1 MSTRKVRYKKLSVKT
16 TLAVLREHQIDPSEY
31 EQLSTEAQIATGVE
45 QAEEN
50 EYHLQTVL
58 KTTGLAADKEIPVP
72 PPQKSELNYD
82 ELYFRTYSKPAS
94 YIRFSQTVEE
104 SVGCMYDMNEDDEAF
119 LKEYNK
125 KRPPSAQ
132 LSEDDFERIMEVY
145 EETAQIKTPFAA
157 IDQTIVPYDDML
169 QGLQEIENCK
179 TKIMPHAK
187 EVYEYWKSRRQAS
200 GNKPLQ
206 PTIKFETHQE
216 TDDMDP
222 YVCFRRREVRQ
233 TRKTRARD
241 VQSADKLKRLRKELE
256 EGRQLVLAS
265 HQRELLKYE
274 LLKADRD
281 IYETRLQLKQQKI
294 RLGIKTDD
302 EDLVNQ
308 KERPAPPKRKASEVP
323 AVQRPPPPT
332 QLRITVRSSDGRPP
346 EQDLALLSDRLAE
359 KENELRADIE
369 KKVQSHSEWNR
380 HHVDLTRGPLSPVRG
395 PQPEVSFRP
404 AKTQYLMTPPAST
417 SSEEEPM
424 KMDLDK
430 PEFPPHVF
438 QFRGVSQPEQ
448 MAEHRPAYPAY
459 RRRIGRLNRL
469 WIDRR
474 GLASPP
480 HDINPEVADR
490 WKYDQSSDDEDE
502 PPQYEVDPFDTR
514 ALKFRASIPLPSWL
528 TARVALGPRPSLLP
542 PGHPQHQ
549 QLAQAQAQAQHHGQ
563 HGQQPHPQQQ
573 QQQQQQQK
581 QPPHPQQP
589 PAPMQSP
596 QPPQQQRPQPTAAAA

>member
-1 MSTRKVRYKKLSVKT
+1 M
-16 TLAVLREHQIDPSEY
+16 
-31 EQLSTEAQIATGVE
+31 
-45 QAEEN
+45 
-50 EYHLQTVL
+50 
-58 KTTGLAADKEIPVP
+58 AADKEIPVP

-82 ELYFRTYSKPAS
+82 ELYFRTCSKPAS

-104 SVGCMYDMNEDDEAF
+104 SVGCMYDMSEDDEVF

-308 KERPAPPKRKASEVP
+308 KERVGSPLLRIVDRRMMLTLVP
-323 AVQRPPPPT
+323 ACT
-332 QLRITVRSSDGRPP
+332 S
-346 EQDLALLSDRLAE
+346 
-359 KENELRADIE
+359 KEEGL
-369 KKVQSHSEWNR
+369 
-380 HHVDLTRGPLSPVRG
+380 RGPC
-395 PQPEVSFRP
+395 
-404 AKTQYLMTPPAST
+404 
-417 SSEEEPM
+417 
-424 KMDLDK
+424 
-430 PEFPPHVF
+430 
-438 QFRGVSQPEQ
+438 
-448 MAEHRPAYPAY
+448 
-459 RRRIGRLNRL
+459 
-469 WIDRR
+469 
-474 GLASPP
+474 
-480 HDINPEVADR
+480 
-490 WKYDQSSDDEDE
+490 
-502 PPQYEVDPFDTR
+502 R
-514 ALKFRASIPLPSWL
+514 AA
-528 TARVALGPRPSLLP
+528 A
-542 PGHPQHQ
+542 
-549 QLAQAQAQAQHHGQ
+549 
-563 HGQQPHPQQQ
+563 
-573 QQQQQQQK
+573 
-581 QPPHPQQP
+581 
-589 PAPMQSP
+589 
-596 QPPQQQRPQPTAAAA
+596 TAADTASYYRPVVRWPSPRARSYSVG